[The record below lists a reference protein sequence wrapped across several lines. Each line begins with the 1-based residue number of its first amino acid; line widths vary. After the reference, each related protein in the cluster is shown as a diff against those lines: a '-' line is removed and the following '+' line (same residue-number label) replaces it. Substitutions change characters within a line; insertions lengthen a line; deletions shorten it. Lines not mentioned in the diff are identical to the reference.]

1 MEPAQLE
8 LALVPEAEVER
19 RLSQRSKHRSLLR
32 SAGDHRCRLTGDSAV
47 TERLAICP
55 WWRWPTVAGLTER
68 QPSQMRLEGSV
79 TEGDAQ
85 THMNFF
91 IMASSPPVVAS
102 SSGEPPAQSASQPAL
117 P

>member
-1 MEPAQLE
+1 M
-8 LALVPEAEVER
+8 
-19 RLSQRSKHRSLLR
+19 
-32 SAGDHRCRLTGDSAV
+32 

-79 TEGDAQ
+79 TEGGVMDA
-85 THMNFF
+85 HAC
-91 IMASSPPVVAS
+91 IMASSPPVVIS